1 MVSHDDKDCSILL
14 RSKGSLKIED
24 RQFGNWIRAAL
35 VNPSRKFVMD
45 VKGFEKKDTHSSVSN
60 FSDTR
65 FSSVHEG
72 ILALKSVPKTT
83 READCSIGADLRLVR
98 EFSPVGD
105 ARQRE
110 QVQFSKERLQ
120 VVVADLKEDANKEIT
135 LLGNK
140 MTTFANVIN

>member
-1 MVSHDDKDCSILL
+1 
-14 RSKGSLKIED
+14 
-24 RQFGNWIRAAL
+24 
-35 VNPSRKFVMD
+35 MD
-45 VKGFEKKDTHSSVSN
+45 VKGFKKKDTHSSVSN

-72 ILALKSVPKTT
+72 ILALKSILETT
-83 READCSIGADLRLVR
+83 GEADCSIGADLRLVR

-110 QVQFSKERLQ
+110 QVQFSEERLQ